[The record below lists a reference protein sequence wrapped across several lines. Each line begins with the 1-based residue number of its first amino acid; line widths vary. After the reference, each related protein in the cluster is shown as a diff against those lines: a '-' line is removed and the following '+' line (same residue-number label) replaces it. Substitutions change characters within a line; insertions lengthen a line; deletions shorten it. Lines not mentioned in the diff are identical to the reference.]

1 MAVGVDYHG
10 IKRQCTRI
18 SIMSGISR
26 FFAPAKGADGPPKQ
40 QNEDGPAKCAD
51 GRPSPKQQNED
62 GSEDE
67 SVTAG
72 IELDKDGW
80 QIFPQGVAS
89 AKSGGSG
96 SDVVCID
103 IDDSEEDDDEAV
115 GDQRKVDAKVQAQT
129 TAPMPE
135 ILAQSDASP
144 ANQGDAAFVQ
154 DIIGKESSP
163 NDNVGL
169 VRDIAKDRDADECE
183 ANAEIH
189 ATNNAD
195 EASIGINSNETNA
208 DATTSGTDV
217 LNPFASFAFGSG
229 DAPPVGRRNDKPK
242 RPNSMLDVPT
252 QERSTEK
259 NGSKKIPQGKQ
270 KDNKKRRRT
279 STKNKCDGNDYVP
292 VCQLSK
298 EQQEEIRAK
307 WQSLGDP
314 NESLEVRRF
323 QVLVAARLHAQSR
336 EPIVRAAM
344 DNLRN
349 YFGEKEDAA
358 DGGGLNAKNLS
369 KADPKE
375 IAKQI
380 PSILFANVKAEH
392 IVKAAKEICSR
403 FGGIVPQGT
412 HGLKEITGIGPKL
425 ADILAFANSHKAY
438 GLLRANIT

>member
-1 MAVGVDYHG
+1 
-10 IKRQCTRI
+10 
-18 SIMSGISR
+18 MSGISR
-26 FFAPAKGADGPPKQ
+26 FFAPVKCADGKTETTVPDKQATTNDGPPKHE
-40 QNEDGPAKCAD
+40 NEDG
-51 GRPSPKQQNED
+51 R
-62 GSEDE
+62 EDE
-67 SVTAG
+67 SVTAVDG
-72 IELDKDGW
+72 IELDNDGW
-80 QIFPQGVAS
+80 QIFPRGVTN
-89 AKSGGSG
+89 AKSGG

-103 IDDSEEDDDEAV
+103 IDDSEEKDDEAM

-129 TAPMPE
+129 TASMPE
-135 ILAQSDASP
+135 ILAQL
-144 ANQGDAAFVQ
+144 DAAPEHQ
-154 DIIGKESSP
+154 HIEIPGEDTLAKEK
-163 NDNVGL
+163 DTKDDAA
-169 VRDIAKDRDADECE
+169 RDVAENGNTDGC
-183 ANAEIH
+183 NAEIPSEDE
-189 ATNNAD
+189 TNT
-195 EASIGINSNETNA
+195 ETNA
-208 DATTSGTDV
+208 GESNAIPTTSSTDV

-229 DAPPVGRRNDKPK
+229 DAPPVRQRNDKPK
-242 RPNSMLDVPT
+242 RPISLLDVPT

-292 VCQLSK
+292 VCQLPT

-344 DNLRN
+344 DNLRK
-349 YFGEKEDAA
+349 YFGEKEDAD
-358 DGGGLNAKNLS
+358 DGGALNARNLS

-412 HGLKEITGIGPKL
+412 HGLKEITGIGPTL
-425 ADILAFANSHKAY
+425 ADILVFANSHKAY
-438 GLLRANIT
+438 ELVRANIT